1 MPISVFLIDGPEVD
15 VPVGRPPAAAQSHYT
30 SIADAWNSFIAPT
43 QAEPVRREVVRLD
56 DSTMAVSFRFPEDA
70 TPPPRLG
77 AFALPALVDAA
88 SPDRPRDCSF
98 ALTAADGGRLFGTV
112 LQLCDPSRTA
122 AAHLRHRAAAAA
134 GDRAAPTSVRCADP
148 DPSPSSSPSPNPS
161 SNFYPRPNLDLTQ
174 VRAERARAALGLA
187 DVRDVQVTAAPRYPY
202 PYP

>member
-1 MPISVFLIDGPEVD
+1 MS
-15 VPVGRPPAAAQSHYT
+15 
-30 SIADAWNSFIAPT
+30 
-43 QAEPVRREVVRLD
+43 
-56 DSTMAVSFRFPEDA
+56 VSFRFPADA
-70 TPPPRLG
+70 APPPRLG

-148 DPSPSSSPSPNPS
+148 GPLALAPA
-161 SNFYPRPNLDLTQ
+161 LALALTP
-174 VRAERARAALGLA
+174 ALTPTL
-187 DVRDVQVTAAPRYPY
+187 
-202 PYP
+202 